1 MHSVSVCVSLEQ
13 SMGIIGFSESNFED
27 NLQVQKKQ
35 TSRSPKHLSQ
45 KILRKMLA
53 SRQRETV
60 SDFQHADLVCTQQA
74 PLFLLSNAGKMAWI

>member
-1 MHSVSVCVSLEQ
+1 MSVCVSLEQ
-13 SMGIIGFSESNFED
+13 SMGIIGLYESNFED

-35 TSRSPKHLSQ
+35 TSRGPKHLSQ

-60 SDFQHADLVCTQQA
+60 SDFQHA
-74 PLFLLSNAGKMAWI
+74 G